1 MLTDFH
7 THSEVSQDSSA
18 KMRDMVLAEAEYG
31 IERMCFTDHCD
42 MVNWRDYSFNES
54 CREVPAQELLRHRE
68 MLASFG
74 GRPPIEVGAGL
85 ELGEPLFDTE
95 LACEL
100 AKAEG
105 LDFVLGSL
113 HILRAHGDV
122 WFIEYSSP
130 EHCRRV
136 LNDYLDE
143 LLKIAELDFFDVMA
157 HIGYPVRCM
166 RQSGF
171 DICMT
176 VGEYGEK
183 IERILRLLIDKGQG
197 IEINCSGIRDG
208 GESFPARDVLTLYRS
223 LGGELITTGSD
234 AHSPRNAAKCI
245 REGQELLREC
255 GFKYTCA
262 FRQRRA
268 EFIKL

>member
-18 KMRDMVLAEAEYG
+18 KMRDMVLAEAAYG

-42 MVNWRDYSFNES
+42 MVNWRDYTFNES
-54 CREVPAQELLRHRE
+54 CREVPAKELARHRE
-68 MLASFG
+68 MLDSFG
-74 GRPPIEVGAGL
+74 GTPPIEVGAGL
-85 ELGEPLFDTE
+85 ELGEPLFDPT
-95 LACEL
+95 LAREL
-100 AKAEG
+100 AKTEG

-113 HILRAHGDV
+113 HILQGRGDV
-122 WFIEYSSP
+122 WFIDYSSP

-136 LNDYLDE
+136 WDDYLDE
-143 LLKIAELDFFDVMA
+143 LIKIAELDFFDVMA

-166 RQSGF
+166 MQRGF
-171 DICMT
+171 DVPMT
-176 VGEYGEK
+176 VGVYGEK

-208 GESFPARDVLTLYRS
+208 GDSFPARDVLELYRS
-223 LGGELITTGSD
+223 LGGEIITTGSD
-234 AHSPRNAAKCI
+234 AHSPDRAAKCI

-255 GFKYTCA
+255 GFRYTCA
-262 FRQRRA
+262 FRARRA